1 MHPNIDERTERRDV
15 GDDARQWHSRL
26 DIGDGVDAFGEMKDF
41 ETARGYDRVWRA
53 PRECHPTWEIRHAL
67 TSNAPDQCALAGP
80 PGA

>member
-41 ETARGYDRVWRA
+41 EIGTRLRPGLASSARMSPNVGN
-53 PRECHPTWEIRHAL
+53 PTRF
-67 TSNAPDQCALAGP
+67 DK
-80 PGA
+80 